1 MLHLVRVDWGDR
13 SDTRTP
19 DPINPIANILLLSTQ
34 MPHPLRADWGDR
46 VDSGDLALIWMTALI
61 REPRTLLT
69 LLRHVTYCLPKCYIR
84 FALIGVAAL
93 LGWPRADWDDCP
105 GTRILNPITILRH
118 ASYSLPKCYIRFAL
132 IGVAALIGLTSR

>member
-1 MLHLVRVDWGDR
+1 MN
-13 SDTRTP
+13 
-19 DPINPIANILLLSTQ
+19 PINPIGKCILLYTQ

-93 LGWPRADWDDCP
+93 LG
-105 GTRILNPITILRH
+105 
-118 ASYSLPKCYIRFAL
+118 
-132 IGVAALIGLTSR
+132 